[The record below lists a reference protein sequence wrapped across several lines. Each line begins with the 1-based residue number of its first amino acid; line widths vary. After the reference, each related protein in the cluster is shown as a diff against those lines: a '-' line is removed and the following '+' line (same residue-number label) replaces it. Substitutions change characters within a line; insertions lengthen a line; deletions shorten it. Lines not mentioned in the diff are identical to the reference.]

1 MTTKISTFNIETDTI
16 VTVGTLTS
24 LEIEGSLHAGSA
36 NLGNLVVGNYFQGDG
51 HLLSN
56 ISVSSVPASN
66 ITGQVANALISG
78 TVYANAQPNI
88 TSTGTLTSV
97 TVSGVSTL
105 GAVGNVKITGGSS
118 GQYLTTDGTGNL
130 SFVTANTG
138 SVPVIPSQ
146 FLLMGA

>member
-1 MTTKISTFNIETDTI
+1 MTTKVNTYNIETDTI
-16 VTVGTLTS
+16 ITVGTLTS
-24 LEIEGSLHAGSA
+24 LEIEGSLYAGSA

-51 HLLSN
+51 SLLTN

-66 ITGQVANALISG
+66 ITGQVANSLVSG
-78 TVYANAQPNI
+78 TVYTNAQPNI

-97 TVSGVSTL
+97 TVSGVTTL
-105 GAVGNVKITGGSS
+105 GEIANVKITGGSS

-130 SFVTANTG
+130 SFATVT
-138 SVPVIPSQ
+138 IPDPLNP